1 MPWPGHAQTRTRPA
15 RVRPWARYPAMMESG
30 QQYTHN
36 LQAHEAR
43 LQSEDDAQISL
54 TMVNEDLNQ

>member
-1 MPWPGHAQTRTRPA
+1 MTIEQLGLPLIA
-15 RVRPWARYPAMMESG
+15 RRFAMMESG

-36 LQAHEAR
+36 LQAHEAK
-43 LQSEDDAQISL
+43 LQSEDDAQINL

>member
-1 MPWPGHAQTRTRPA
+1 
-15 RVRPWARYPAMMESG
+15 MMESG